1 MEEELGEEEALSVS
15 WGYDEISETGIQIV
29 TDYTEKIK
37 IRPYQN
43 WSCTMG
49 NRKSS
54 IRLSME
60 KAISAVIM
68 RSILSTVNLD
78 ITN

>member
-43 WSCTMG
+43 WSCRRVLSDYQW
-49 NRKSS
+49 RK
-54 IRLSME
+54 LS
-60 KAISAVIM
+60 V
-68 RSILSTVNLD
+68 R
-78 ITN
+78 